1 MVQRYTNPEEE
12 SRGSRKSRER
22 SFLSKREVEREDAG
36 RKRTAEW
43 KGVAGYER
51 GWRAED
57 DDIDS
62 VLDPAF
68 ASSAISRLPTPQEGG
83 TRWPLVGLPGPGR
96 VYVS

>member
-1 MVQRYTNPEEE
+1 MRDG
-12 SRGSRKSRER
+12 RGLRGTS
-22 SFLSKREVEREDAG
+22 G
-36 RKRTAEW
+36 
-43 KGVAGYER
+43 

-57 DDIDS
+57 DDIDC

-68 ASSAISRLPTPQEGG
+68 ASSAISWLPTPPEGG